1 MSELFDRRFTADKGL
16 SLTSYLNRFNNFYPN
31 TKRGVK
37 LRSWNK
43 KKKKT
48 RNKDFDFKKF
58 IF

>member
-16 SLTSYLNRFNNFYPN
+16 SLTSYLNRFNYFYPN

-37 LRSWNK
+37 Q
-43 KKKKT
+43 KKKT